1 MTPLWHTD
9 IDRFELI
16 LFTTVVKVK
25 AVKIRNN
32 SRADLLTN
40 LEELKK
46 ELSQLRIAQVSGG
59 QPAKLAKMFALT

>member
-1 MTPLWHTD
+1 LTPLWHTD